1 MKFIEK
7 VKSFFEKIGTG
18 WTKFKTK
25 MKNPKWLQKK
35 KEEKLEA
42 IEAVDLSSLS
52 KPVNDVE
59 TSGPKKMKN
68 FSEWASWKT
77 ILVGAAGVGAV
88 IFIWWLY
95 SYICEI
101 NNTTSFLSSPAE
113 VWKQFITLSSNGI
126 LWKHLGSSIGRIL
139 VGYGIALVTSIPIA
153 FLMAW
158 YKPVRAFFDPF
169 IQFLRCIPPL
179 AYVPVVIAALGLNE
193 SAKYFIIFLV
203 VFLTMTV
210 TIYQGVRNIDL
221 TLVKAAYTFGARDKN
236 LFGGVIVPSAFPFI
250 LTAMRLGVGAAMT
263 TLIAAETISTTYGLG
278 AYIANQGSVFRMDR
292 VIMGIIILGLFG
304 IIFDKVLLYIEKSLT
319 RWK

>member
-1 MKFIEK
+1 MKFFDKTKE
-7 VKSFFEKIGTG
+7 FFTKIGTSCSNA
-18 WTKFKTK
+18 WSKV
-25 MKNPKWLQKK
+25 KNPKWLQKQK
-35 KEEKLEA
+35 AARLEEIKQ
-42 IEAVDLSSLS
+42 VDVNSLS

-68 FSEWASWKT
+68 FAEWASWKT
-77 ILVGAAGVGAV
+77 ILVGVAGVGAV
-88 IFIWWLY
+88 IFFWWLY
-95 SYICEI
+95 SYICAL

-113 VWKQFITLSSNGI
+113 VWEQFIDLASKGI

-139 VGYGIALVTSIPIA
+139 VGYGIALVTAIPVA

-158 YKPVRAFFDPF
+158 YKPIRAFFDPF

-193 SAKYFIIFLV
+193 NAKYFIIFLV

-210 TIYQGVRNIDL
+210 TIYQGVRNVDL

-304 IIFDKVLLYIEKSLT
+304 IIFDKILLYIEKSLT